1 MTGVLL
7 FAYGTLQ
14 DPAIQ
19 IEHLGRLLT
28 GRPDRLDGFIRA
40 TLTDGGA
47 VYPVLVPGGAA
58 PSTVDG
64 VVFEITEADLAAA
77 DAYEGDLYRRIRVHL
92 ISGTEAWVYIG
103 A

>member
-19 IEHLGRLLT
+19 MAHFGRRLT
-28 GRPDRLDGFIRA
+28 GTPDRLAGFTRS

-47 VYPVLVPGGAA
+47 VYPVLFPGGAS
-58 PSTVDG
+58 PEPVEG
-64 VVFEITEADLAAA
+64 LVFEITAADLAAA
-77 DAYEGDLYRRIRVHL
+77 DLYEGDLYRRVTVRL
-92 ISGTEAWVYIG
+92 ASGTEAWVYV
-103 A
+103 AA